1 MGRRKE
7 EPERDMREG
16 GREKGRDREGHE
28 GGRRRERNR
37 DGGREREIQT
47 MLGTGV
53 GKAVAIGTPN

>member
-7 EPERDMREG
+7 EPERDMRMG
-16 GREKGRDREGHE
+16 GREKGRDREGYE
-28 GGRRRERNR
+28 GGRKRERNR

-53 GKAVAIGTPN
+53 GKPVAIGTAN